1 MRVKFFSGTQS
12 GKAVITAYS
21 GGASGKSAELLVGSA
36 AITRVLLTASPQ
48 TLAPTGG
55 SSQVSA
61 RVEDTN
67 GAGLPG
73 ITVTF
78 TADNGTLNPSTA
90 VSDADGVART
100 TLTTA
105 VRTIVTANAGGAT
118 AATVTVGLNPR
129 TGITITGPT
138 TSVPA
143 GTPAT
148 FTVNV
153 AATSNVRAV
162 TVSFGDGASQS
173 LGALSGSTTIPH
185 TYTESGSYV
194 VTATATE
201 ASGFTET
208 VSTGVTI
215 LPAQPPSVIVT
226 PSNSNPSVGEV
237 VILTATVSGNTS
249 TIISYE
255 WNFGAG
261 ATPASAETSGNRAT
275 ASWRLHR
282 IEGHHRQGGS
292 GGWPVRRRIWHR
304 GRETVGTLIAE
315 TERGAQC

>member
-1 MRVKFFSGTQS
+1 M
-12 GKAVITAYS
+12 
-21 GGASGKSAELLVGSA
+21 
-36 AITRVLLTASPQ
+36 
-48 TLAPTGG
+48 
-55 SSQVSA
+55 
-61 RVEDTN
+61 EDTN
-67 GAGLPG
+67 GSGLPG
-73 ITVTF
+73 ISVTF

-105 VRTIVTANAGGAT
+105 VRSIVTANAGGAT

-138 TSVPA
+138 TSVSA

-153 AATSNVRAV
+153 GAQSNVRDV
-162 TVSFGDGASQS
+162 TVNFGDGAGQS

-185 TYTESGSYV
+185 TYNEAGTYV

-208 VSTGVTI
+208 VSTGVTV
-215 LPAQPPSVIVT
+215 LPGQPPSVIVT
-226 PSNSNPSVGEV
+226 PSNAIRAQNET
-237 VILTATVSGNTS
+237 VILTAQVSGNTS
-249 TIISYE
+249 TIIRYE

-261 ATPASAETSGNRAT
+261 ATPAVATTSGNRAE
-275 ASWRLHR
+275 ASW
-282 IEGHHRQGGS
+282 IGTGTKIITVSVVQAA
-292 GGWPVRRRIWHR
+292 VRRAKASARWS
-304 GRETVGTLIAE
+304 
-315 TERGAQC
+315 